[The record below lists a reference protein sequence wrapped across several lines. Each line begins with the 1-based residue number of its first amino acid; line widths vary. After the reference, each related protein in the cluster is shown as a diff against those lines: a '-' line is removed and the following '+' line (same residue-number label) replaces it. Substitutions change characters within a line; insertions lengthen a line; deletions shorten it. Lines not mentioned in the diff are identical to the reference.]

1 MSAAAPTLDP
11 HEQPSR
17 VRWLVFSLACG
28 TSWFLYVH
36 RYTWNIVRAELKD
49 EFAFS
54 NTEIDSLTSLFYASY
69 TIFQVPSGMI
79 SDAFGPHLF
88 LGAVLLLWAVAL
100 PLLGLTGR
108 LPALGS
114 IMFVFG
120 AAQAGGYPALGN
132 VTRTW
137 FPLTTRTRVQGWV
150 ASFFG
155 RTGGAMS
162 TILMST
168 VLMGW
173 MGLGWRTSLVVLS
186 AAGVSFA
193 VAFLILFRNSPEHD
207 PRVNDSERRLI
218 EAGESHAADAPRRL
232 PFRAALRN
240 KSLRVLVFQQFCNAG
255 ADVVYTVHTVSYFK
269 SKEGIDDVMIGL
281 FASLPLWGGAIGG
294 MTAGY
299 LNDWLIQRTGSRRW
313 GRATMGIAGKVLA
326 AAFLYVAISRSEPYA
341 IAAWLF
347 IVKFFSDW
355 SQPTIWGTCTDLGG
369 RYSGTVFSINNTSG
383 NLGAMVLPFLVI
395 GPLLDYY
402 TVETVV
408 NGETVG
414 VTNYTPVF
422 VLMGGLYLLSAVCW
436 FWIDCTKRIEPDAPV
451 APH

>member
-1 MSAAAPTLDP
+1 MTTPEPTPDSYEEP
-11 HEQPSR
+11 TR
-17 VRWLVFSLACG
+17 VRWLVFWLACG

-36 RYTWNIVRAELKD
+36 RYAWNIVRSELKD
-49 EFAFS
+49 EFAFN
-54 NTEIDSLTSLFYASY
+54 NTQIDSLTSLFYGSY

-88 LGAVLLLWAVAL
+88 LGAVILLWAIVL

-114 IMFVFG
+114 IMFLFG
-120 AAQAGGYPALGN
+120 TGQAGGYPALGN

-137 FPLTTRTRVQGWV
+137 FPATVRTRMQGWV

-173 MGLGWRTSLVVLS
+173 LGLGWRASLVVLS
-186 AAGVSFA
+186 AAGVLFA
-193 VAFLILFRNSPEHD
+193 IAFLILFRNSPEQD
-207 PRVNDSERRLI
+207 SRVNDSERRLI
-218 EAGESHAADAPRRL
+218 QAGESLTATSRRSL
-232 PFRAALRN
+232 PFGAALRN
-240 KSLRVLVFQQFCNAG
+240 RSLRILVFQQFCNAG

-269 SKEGIDDVMIGL
+269 SQGISNAMIGL

-294 MTAGY
+294 MSAGY
-299 LNDWLIQRTGSRRW
+299 LNDWLIHWTGSRRW
-313 GRATMGIAGKVLA
+313 GRATIGFAGKVLA
-326 AAFLYVAISRSEPYA
+326 TAFLYVAITRSAPYA
-341 IAAWLF
+341 IAVWLF

-355 SQPTIWGTCTDLGG
+355 TQPTVWGTCTDLGG

-395 GPLLDYY
+395 GPLLDHY
-402 TVETVV
+402 TVNTIVDGQTVP
-408 NGETVG
+408 

-422 VLMGGLYLLSAVCW
+422 VLMGVLYMVSAICW
-436 FWIDCTKRIEPDAPV
+436 FWIDCTKRIEADTV
-451 APH
+451 AP